1 MSRIIIAC
9 LSRVQTYFPHN
20 SILYYTELKGLQR
33 YIVTPHVWTKAA
45 KSLQNKLSLQ
55 HARQFQTKP
64 LDEQRNNNVHYVALT
79 RTISTHVARQSDA
92 RETMRVRPPRAA
104 HPLSRD
110 KGCGA
115 ARCGATR
122 RVRMDK
128 LLSRG
133 YSLRTSLL
141 NNVTSLK
148 ARVLCTLITYQM
160 IMTCRCAVT
169 VATCLLFDVIE
180 YRLAFNTY
188 VICRL

>member
-1 MSRIIIAC
+1 MPFFQRCGKMSRIIIAC

-92 RETMRVRPPRAA
+92 RETMRVRPARAA

-115 ARCGATR
+115 ARRGATR

-128 LLSRG
+128 LLSRADTALG
-133 YSLRTSLL
+133 HLFWITWRHWRRVYCARLSLIRWLWRAGVPL
-141 NNVTSLK
+141 QW
-148 ARVLCTLITYQM
+148 R
-160 IMTCRCAVT
+160 R
-169 VATCLLFDVIE
+169 
-180 YRLAFNTY
+180 AF
-188 VICRL
+188 CSML